1 MAAQSEHESKER
13 VFIGL
18 GTNLGARE
26 DNLRATIRGL
36 AALPETQVLRSS
48 SFLANAAWGVEDQ
61 PEFLNAMV
69 EIRTALSPIALLAAL
84 KQLERELGRTETY
97 RWGPRVIDIDL
108 ILYGRRAIQLP
119 DLVVPHPQCLQR
131 SFVIDP
137 LREIAPEVVEE
148 LCAGTWADAA
158 EDAAR

>member
-1 MAAQSEHESKER
+1 MAAQFEHTGNER

-26 DNLRATIRGL
+26 ENLRATVRGL
-36 AALPETQVLRSS
+36 AALPDTQVLQSS
-48 SFLANAAWGVEDQ
+48 TFLANAAWGVEDQ

-69 EIRTALSPIALLAAL
+69 EIRTRLTPSDLLTAL
-84 KQLERELGRTETY
+84 KQLERKLGRTETY

-108 ILYGRRAIQLP
+108 ILYGRRCIDLP

-148 LCAGTWADAA
+148 LRAGTWATPPVDP
-158 EDAAR
+158 AR